1 MTNLEVLDV
10 GLCEDVRDAG
20 LVHLRGLT
28 GLRELN
34 LRGTK
39 VSDAGLVHLKALTG
53 LRKLD
58 LRHTKV
64 SEAGVQDLQKALRT
78 VVIAR

>member
-34 LRGTK
+34 LRCTK
-39 VSDAGLVHLKALTG
+39 VTDAGLESV
-53 LRKLD
+53 R
-58 LRHTKV
+58 
-64 SEAGVQDLQKALRT
+64 
-78 VVIAR
+78 